1 MASSSITLTQ
11 LRAFVEAAKAGSFTA
26 AADTLEMTQPSI
38 SELVRKL
45 EDNYELPLFV
55 RGGRQLRLTAAGDEL
70 LVWARRIFD
79 AVDGADQSMRDLRG
93 LVSGTA
99 SFGVLRNASY
109 YLLSDLAQR
118 FHREYP
124 GVQIRLIGQNSVE
137 VAAAV
142 RSGELEAGLAV
153 LPINDEGLVVT
164 PLLRDETLWASADGS
179 RTTSPITIGQITEV
193 PLVLYDAHYGW
204 SDPTRRQLAERAA
217 AAGVRLVP
225 EIEVEN
231 VEAALELVAR
241 GVGETLVAGAVAR
254 GSGFPAG
261 ISTTPF
267 AEPIFDTIALIRR
280 EKTTLSPV
288 TQRLADMATEM
299 LLGSNAEWASPGELP
314 EGD

>member
-1 MASSSITLTQ
+1 MALSAVTLTQ
-11 LRAFVEAAKAGSFTA
+11 LRAFFEAARSGSFTA
-26 AADTLEMTQPSI
+26 AADALEMTQPSV

-55 RGGRQLRLTAAGDEL
+55 RGGRRLQLTSAGDEL

-93 LVSGTA
+93 LVRGTA

-118 FHREYP
+118 FHQEYP
-124 GVQIRLIGQNSVE
+124 GVQIRLVGQNSVE

-164 PLLRDETLWASADGS
+164 PLLRDETLWASADAS
-179 RTTSPITIGQITEV
+179 RTAKPITIEAITEV

-204 SDPTRRQLAERAA
+204 ADPTRRQLATRAK
-217 AAGVRLVP
+217 AAGIRLVP

-254 GSGFPAG
+254 SSAFPAG

-267 AEPIFDTIALIRR
+267 AEPMYDTIALIRR

-299 LLGSNAEWASPGELP
+299 LLGVDPATR
-314 EGD
+314 

>member
-1 MASSSITLTQ
+1 MTISSVTLTQ
-11 LRAFVEAAKAGSFTA
+11 LRAFYEAAKLTSFTA
-26 AADTLEMTQPSI
+26 AADALDMSQPSV

-45 EDNYELPLFV
+45 EDSYQLPLFV
-55 RGGRQLRLTAAGDEL
+55 RGGRRLRLTAAGDEL
-70 LVWARRIFD
+70 LVWTRRILD
-79 AVDGADQSMRDLRG
+79 AADGADQAMRDLRG
-93 LVSGTA
+93 LVRGTA

-109 YLLSDLAQR
+109 YLLSDLVQR
-118 FHREYP
+118 FHSEYP

-153 LPINDEGLVVT
+153 LPIDDDGLIVT
-164 PLLRDETLWASADGS
+164 PLMQDETLWASADAA
-179 RTTSPITIGQITEV
+179 RTAAPITIEKLAEV

-204 SDPTRRQLAERAA
+204 ADPTRRQLAARAA
-217 AAGVRLVP
+217 VAGIKLEP

-254 GSGFPAG
+254 SSAFPPG
-261 ISTTPF
+261 ITTTPF
-267 AEPIFDTIALIRR
+267 AEPMYDTIALIRR

-288 TQRLADMATEM
+288 TQRLAHMATEM
-299 LLGSNAEWASPGELP
+299 LLGTAPTGS
-314 EGD
+314 